1 MADGSPLR
9 QAMLAVV
16 VGGVAGLGAVVFRGL
31 IALFHNLFF
40 FGRFSF
46 VYDTSLHTPASPWGV
61 WVILVPA
68 VGAVLVAFLVKTF
81 APEAKGHGMPEVIEA
96 IHFRKGVIRPVVAAI
111 KAVASSISIGSG
123 AAIGREGPIIQI
135 GAAFGSTLG
144 QLLQLSEWQCIT
156 LIAGGAGGG
165 IAATFNTP
173 IGGLLFAVELILPEI
188 SARTMIPVAISTVVG
203 TFVGRMFF
211 GVHPSFNI
219 PELTLVPAHLT
230 QMQVFVAYL
239 ILGGILGL
247 VSVLFIRGIY
257 VCEDIFDRIP
267 GGYYVRHVLAM
278 TLVGVTMYL
287 FLLYTGH
294 YYIQGVGYAA
304 IQDVL
309 NGVLIAP
316 YLLVLLFVAKLLATS
331 LSLGSGASGGIFSP
345 SLLIGAVLGAAFALV
360 ASRLIP
366 GLSLDPTNTAV
377 IGMAAMVA
385 GATGAAITAIV
396 MIFEMTRDYYV
407 IVPLMAAV
415 SVTYGVRRL
424 FLTDSIYT
432 MKLTRRGHYLPDSL
446 QTPVFML
453 RTAGDALSVPT
464 VRINDG
470 EMPKVARRRFRGPSR
485 PPHVLMQKEDRIFGV
500 VSSEDI
506 EREQLLG
513 RSVADLR
520 KHMQSN
526 FVVASRDEMLFDVV
540 GKMRAADSDLVVVTR
555 DGSTDNMDDVI
566 GVLTWGDIVRLS
578 NLPAPLVVRRRPQSP
593 GEESNPGEGK

>member
-1 MADGSPLR
+1 
-9 QAMLAVV
+9 
-16 VGGVAGLGAVVFRGL
+16 
-31 IALFHNLFF
+31 
-40 FGRFSF
+40 
-46 VYDTSLHTPASPWGV
+46 
-61 WVILVPA
+61 
-68 VGAVLVAFLVKTF
+68 
-81 APEAKGHGMPEVIEA
+81 
-96 IHFRKGVIRPVVAAI
+96 VIRPVVAAI
-111 KAVASSISIGSG
+111 KGLASSISIGSG

-144 QLLQLSEWQCIT
+144 QLLRLSEWQCIT

-219 PELTLVPAHLT
+219 PQLTLAPAHLT
-230 QMQVFVAYL
+230 LVHVFVAYL
-239 ILGGILGL
+239 ILGALMGL
-247 VSVLFIRGIY
+247 VSVIFIRSIY
-257 VCEDIFDRIP
+257 FVEDTFDRIP

-278 TLVGVTMYL
+278 TIVGITMYL
-287 FLLYTGH
+287 FMYYAGH
-294 YYIQGVGYAA
+294 YYIQGVGYST

-309 NGVLIAP
+309 NGILVSP
-316 YLLVLLFVAKLLATS
+316 YLLILLFAAKLLATS

-345 SLLIGAVLGAAFALV
+345 SLFMGAVLGAAFALI
-360 ASRLIP
+360 ASNAVP
-366 GLSLDPTNTAV
+366 GLILDPVNTAV

-385 GATGAAITAIV
+385 GATGAVITATV

-407 IVPLMAAV
+407 IVPLMAVV

-464 VRINDG
+464 LRINDG
-470 EMPKVARRRFRGPSR
+470 EMPKVVRRRFRGPNR
-485 PPHVLMQKEDRIFGV
+485 PPHVLLQKDNRIFGI

-506 EREQLLG
+506 ERERLLG
-513 RSVADLR
+513 RSVEDLR
-520 KHMQSN
+520 KHVQSN

-555 DGSTDNMDDVI
+555 DGGADNMDDVI

-578 NLPAPLVVRRRPQSP
+578 NLPAPLVVRRGPRNQNGGPAPP
-593 GEESNPGEGK
+593 GKP